1 MDCIEIVKKAKKGD
15 PKAFSKLIK
24 YYEKDMY
31 RISKAMVKN
40 DDDALDCIQDTIL
53 KAYENIKRLKKEEY
67 FKTWLIR
74 ILINTCNNLI
84 IDRKKNIT
92 YIEISKHNEEITEFE
107 KIEIKSVIEKLDDEL
122 RTLVMFYYYEDMTI
136 KDMGTTLEIPEGTI
150 KSRLSRARTQLKKFL
165 GIEERSIV

>member
-1 MDCIEIVKKAKKGD
+1 MDCIGIVKKAKKGD
-15 PKAFSKLIK
+15 PNAFSKLIK
-24 YYEKDMY
+24 YHEKDMY
-31 RISKAMVKN
+31 RIAKAMVKN

-53 KAYENIKRLKKEEY
+53 KAYENIKRLEKEEY

-84 IDRKKNIT
+84 IARKRNIT
-92 YIEISKHNEEITEFE
+92 YIEISEHNEEITEFE

-136 KDMGTTLEIPEGTI
+136 KEMGTTLEIPEGTV
-150 KSRLSRARTQLKKFL
+150 KSRLSRARAQLKKLL
-165 GIEERSIV
+165 GLEERSIV

>member
-24 YYEKDMY
+24 YYEKDIY

-84 IDRKKNIT
+84 IARKRNIT
-92 YIEISKHNEEITEFE
+92 YIEISEHNQQITEFE

-122 RTLVMFYYYEDMTI
+122 RTLVMLYYYEDMTI

-165 GIEERSIV
+165 GIEERGII